1 MHVQSYLDFD
11 QNELSNMSMMLDNQA
26 PSDLAKQNE
35 IFIEKIVISDLKAKD
50 FFGGRSLRE
59 GDLLKDMQQALVIDP
74 SMFTIVANSAK
85 VEVFILTKYHVDF
98 LSVKVAT

>member
-1 MHVQSYLDFD
+1 
-11 QNELSNMSMMLDNQA
+11 MSMMLDNQA

-35 IFIEKIVISDLKAKD
+35 IFIEQIVISDLKAKD

-98 LSVKVAT
+98 LSVKESA